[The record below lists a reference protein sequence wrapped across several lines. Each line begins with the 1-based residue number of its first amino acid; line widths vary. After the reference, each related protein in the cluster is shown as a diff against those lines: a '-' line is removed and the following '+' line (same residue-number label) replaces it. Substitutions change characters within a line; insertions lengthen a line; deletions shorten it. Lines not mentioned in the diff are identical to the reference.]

1 MNKELSEK
9 LYALSDK
16 KYGDFHLKLVPG
28 LCKEKIIGVRIPV
41 LRKLYKE
48 LTIEEKKEILNS
60 LPHEFYE
67 ENILHSIIISDMKDF
82 GECAK
87 ELDKFLPYVDNW
99 AVCDSIRPKIL
110 TKDRKRFMEFI
121 EKWISSDLL
130 YTARFGV
137 EMLMTYFLDDCF
149 KTEYLDMPLTV
160 DTKEYYLSMM
170 VAWFY
175 ATALAKHYEET
186 LEFLKKGKLDDE
198 TMNRTVRKA
207 IESFR
212 ISEGRKK
219 YLRTLKRI

>member
-1 MNKELSEK
+1 MNKKLTEK
-9 LYALSDK
+9 LNALSDK
-16 KYGDFHLKLVPG
+16 KYRDFHSGLVPG
-28 LCKEKIIGVRIPV
+28 LNKEKIIGVRIPV

-48 LTIEEKKEILNS
+48 LTAAEKKEILNT

-67 ENILHSIIISDMKDF
+67 EYILHSIIISDMKDF
-82 GECAK
+82 GECVK

-110 TKDRKRFMEFI
+110 TEDREKFMEFT
-121 EKWISSDLL
+121 EKLISSGLV

-137 EMLMTYFLDDCF
+137 EMLMTYFLDDYF
-149 KTEYLDMPLTV
+149 KKEYLYMPLAV

-175 ATALAKHYEET
+175 ATALGKYYEET
-186 LEFLKKGKLDDE
+186 LEFLEKGKLDDE

-212 ISEGRKK
+212 ISDDRKK

>member
-1 MNKELSEK
+1 MNKKLMEK
-9 LYALSDK
+9 LNALSDK
-16 KYGDFHLKLVPG
+16 KYRDFHSGLVPG
-28 LCKEKIIGVRIPV
+28 LGKEKIIGVRIPV

-48 LTIEEKKEILNS
+48 LTAEEKKEILNT

-67 ENILHSIIISDMKDF
+67 EYILHSIIISDMKNFD
-82 GECAK
+82 ECKK

-99 AVCDSIRPKIL
+99 AVCDSISPKIL
-110 TKDRKRFMEFI
+110 TKDRKKFMGFI
-121 EKWISSDLL
+121 EKCISSDFV

-137 EMLMTYFLDDCF
+137 EMLMTYFLDDYF
-149 KTEYLDMPLTV
+149 KKEYLYMPLVV

-175 ATALAKHYEET
+175 ATALGKHYEET
-186 LEFLKKGKLDDE
+186 LEFLENGKLDDE

-212 ISEGRKK
+212 ISDDRKK
-219 YLRTLKRI
+219 YLRKLKRI